1 MKVEIISVGTEVL
14 TGDITDTNAPYISK
28 GLGSI
33 GADVIRRTTV
43 GDEAEAMEEA
53 LRLASKKADVIITIG
68 GLGPTY
74 DDFTKYEVAK
84 FLNKKL
90 VYSEEIEGQLKEFFE
105 KLGRKMTEN
114 NLRQAYVI
122 EGGEI
127 IENENGTAPG
137 LMASDGETTVIML
150 PGPPNELIPMFDDK
164 VLPILRRKCHK
175 VIIENT
181 IKICGIGESAVEDKL
196 HSLMLETE
204 NPVIAPYAKTGEVHL
219 KLTATGKDE
228 KEACEA
234 LSIPK
239 KKIYELFGA
248 SIYGE
253 DKETLASAVVK
264 LLAGRN
270 MTVSFCES
278 CTGGS
283 IAKAI
288 TDISGSSSVFG
299 FGAVTYANEA
309 KEIMAGVSHE
319 SLESYGAVSPQV
331 AEQMANGIRC
341 LARSDIGISVT
352 GIAGPGG
359 GSKEKPVGLVY
370 MGVSTR
376 EKTYVKKLQLR
387 GSRDKIRQTTVSN
400 ALTELFNLIKENG
413 YAE

>member
-164 VLPILRRKCHK
+164 VLPILRRKSCLVLCLK
-175 VIIENT
+175 S
-181 IKICGIGESAVEDKL
+181 ES
-196 HSLMLETE
+196 
-204 NPVIAPYAKTGEVHL
+204 
-219 KLTATGKDE
+219 
-228 KEACEA
+228 
-234 LSIPK
+234 
-239 KKIYELFGA
+239 
-248 SIYGE
+248 
-253 DKETLASAVVK
+253 
-264 LLAGRN
+264 
-270 MTVSFCES
+270 
-278 CTGGS
+278 
-283 IAKAI
+283 
-288 TDISGSSSVFG
+288 
-299 FGAVTYANEA
+299 
-309 KEIMAGVSHE
+309 
-319 SLESYGAVSPQV
+319 Q
-331 AEQMANGIRC
+331 
-341 LARSDIGISVT
+341 
-352 GIAGPGG
+352 
-359 GSKEKPVGLVY
+359 
-370 MGVSTR
+370 
-376 EKTYVKKLQLR
+376 
-387 GSRDKIRQTTVSN
+387 
-400 ALTELFNLIKENG
+400 
-413 YAE
+413 